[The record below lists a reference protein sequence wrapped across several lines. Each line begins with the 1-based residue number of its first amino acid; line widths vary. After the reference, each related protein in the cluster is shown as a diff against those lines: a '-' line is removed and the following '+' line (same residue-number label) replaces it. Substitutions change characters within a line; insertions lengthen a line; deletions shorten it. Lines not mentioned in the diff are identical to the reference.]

1 MSSPTT
7 HLQLNEAGRSLGIED
22 FLNLCNIP
30 KEDHLSRGLIKL
42 SHINQWD
49 YFFDVSSHELEK
61 LKFPHPLA
69 SKLMKGATWLIP
81 THTIADELASPKK
94 ERGPP
99 VQKPTHTGTLD
110 GPLVGLTSV
119 STSVQPVF
127 ATPATA
133 IPPHGPAEPAR
144 AREDASDPK
153 DTTSDESQPSHLAIM
168 QSEVA
173 PSQEF

>member
-1 MSSPTT
+1 MPQKKGSVFTPV
-7 HLQLNEAGRSLGIED
+7 Q
-22 FLNLCNIP
+22 
-30 KEDHLSRGLIKL
+30 
-42 SHINQWD
+42 
-49 YFFDVSSHELEK
+49 VSSAGCVIPGRWVPRLGSVAKSQAELS
-61 LKFPHPLA
+61 PITND
-69 SKLMKGATWLIP
+69 ATALGFDLTALGVEDEDDGRDTP
-81 THTIADELASPKK
+81 VTQSGLPPAGESDELDRTALKAEDPA
-94 ERGPP
+94 P
-99 VQKPTHTGTLD
+99 VPGTLD